1 MQYYYFGCLCFLNPA
16 IVYVMCHGIVQK
28 YISCTWNYF
37 TFCMKTNFSHY
48 YRELLNSAPFLK
60 CTSFTGN
67 SCIPPLNS
75 TNTTN
80 LGAGIDL
87 QVKQAASQKRHDL
100 Y

>member
-1 MQYYYFGCLCFLNPA
+1 MSC
-16 IVYVMCHGIVQK
+16 VMELFKSIYHVHGTILL
-28 YISCTWNYF
+28 
-37 TFCMKTNFSHY
+37 FCMKTNFSHY